1 MEFGRLRVTQVKKVL
16 AFELTGHDDGSYM
29 LGNDTFKPLAGA
41 SEWRFGRNGVP
52 HTATCRECGGKV
64 NHEYVDP
71 GYRVKKRRRDIT
83 TTYDGYTLV
92 SSRLCRVLTEN
103 GASSHDF
110 VRLPADQDFFWLRPQ
125 SVLRYSAMQRS
136 RPCAVCGNFADEV
149 VPVPE
154 FASTLS
160 EQIASGV
167 FRSSIEFGSTPLKS
181 FKVVVGANAGTALSA
196 ASFVGVELTPV
207 LSQV

>member
-1 MEFGRLRVTQVKKVL
+1 MTQVKKVL
-16 AFELTGHDDGSYM
+16 AFELTGYDDGSYM

-41 SEWRFGRNGVP
+41 SEWRFGRDGVP
-52 HTATCRECGGKV
+52 HTATCRECGGKI

-71 GYRVKKRRRDIT
+71 RYRVKKRRRDIA

-125 SVLRYSAMQRS
+125 SVLSYSAMQRS
-136 RPCAVCGNFADEV
+136 RLCAVCGNFADEV

-160 EQIASGV
+160 EPIMSGV

-181 FKVVVGANAGTALSA
+181 FILVVGVNTRGALSA
-196 ASFVGVELTPV
+196 ASLAGVELAPV
-207 LSQV
+207 RVQF